1 MGVVPWPSRQS
12 IRLEAC
18 AVKYLGGP
26 LHAIQRTLPAVLAL
40 ASLNTRAHRRAR
52 MHNTPLYMYVRCI
65 VHA

>member
-40 ASLNTRAHRRAR
+40 ASLNTRTDAHAHEHATR
-52 MHNTPLYMYVRCI
+52 LYVL
-65 VHA
+65 HA